1 MKKLSKKITLVD
13 FRMALDQYFE
23 RQTTF
28 QEATQC
34 LQTWRDI
41 IGTECRIPSPNVG
54 IQMILDLMASETDP
68 IMKRNMQ
75 SLREFHKY
83 SADPTDDSPPGSILG
98 RRYNEARLVRRRR
111 EG

>member
-1 MKKLSKKITLVD
+1 MLMKKLTLDD
-13 FRMALDQYFE
+13 FKTALDQYLG
-23 RQTTF
+23 RQTTI
-28 QEATQC
+28 EETRQC

-98 RRYNEARLVRRRR
+98 RRYNVASP
-111 EG
+111 